1 VTAVVA
7 PGRSRLLAAFL
18 PARLRGLKG
27 RLALVVALVLLV
39 PTAFAVVQAMRV
51 LAEDEL
57 RQRTVLERTLTI
69 IAGYHDQVVTQA
81 AQLLTSLTVRPDVTG
96 ADLRLCSDAL
106 AVEAQ
111 QNALF
116 RSFIRT
122 DAAGRTICSSSTSAI
137 GIDFS
142 DRIWFRELRQGGQ
155 EIVSSRVLVSRN
167 PLTGRTIILA
177 APLHGSGRTFAGTV
191 AIALS
196 LDGLIAL
203 PKSVQLPTDVMAGVV
218 DQNGDIATS
227 RGQFSDFDI
236 DGDIMRQLVSQPMT
250 PRFAESR
257 QGVTWQFMGRPSNVP
272 GIRTGVVVGLPV
284 ERWSWLD
291 ARFQSAI
298 LLPTS
303 ILFLSVFVVWVAT
316 DLLITRPLLR
326 LARAVRKWRRD
337 GEMPPLAMEGAPEEL
352 EELAHAF
359 ARAARDIRDRDQL
372 LQSSLQEK
380 DLLLREI
387 HHRVK
392 NNLQIVTSLLN
403 LRASSLKNAQA
414 QRAMRE
420 AQLGIKALA
429 LVHRKLYE
437 RIDLKLVSLDELL
450 EELCPLVHD
459 LSGDLSNRVSLSTHL
474 DPMVV
479 VADQATPLALLTTE
493 LLTNA
498 AKHAFPGG
506 RHGAIE
512 VRLERMEDGGKARL
526 TIADD
531 GVGFAVADQ
540 TEPAD
545 PATGMGAKLMQMFAR
560 QVGGELTVDTGEAGT
575 RTVLVFTPLTR

>member
-1 VTAVVA
+1 M
-7 PGRSRLLAAFL
+7 SRFL

-39 PTAFAVVQAMRV
+39 PTAFAIAQAMKV
-51 LAEDEL
+51 KEEDEA
-57 RQRTVLERTLTI
+57 RQRATLERTLTL
-69 IAGYHDQVVTQA
+69 IAGYHDQAVEQA
-81 AQLLTSLTVRPDVTG
+81 TRLLSNLATRPDVTG
-96 ADLRLCSDAL
+96 DDMTLCRQAL
-106 AVEAQ
+106 EIEAQ

-116 RSFIRT
+116 RAFART
-122 DAAGRTICSSSTSAI
+122 DATGRAICSSSASAV
-137 GIDFS
+137 GLDFS
-142 DRIWFRELRQGGQ
+142 DRDWFLDLARNGKD
-155 EIVSSRVLVSRN
+155 IVSSGVLMSRN
-167 PLTGRTIILA
+167 PLTGRTIVLGV
-177 APLHGSGRTFAGTV
+177 PLRDGQGQFAG
-191 AIALS
+191 AIGLALA

-203 PKSVQLPTDVMAGVV
+203 PQSIQLPADAIAAVV
-218 DQNGDIATS
+218 DQDGTIVTS
-227 RGQFSDFDI
+227 RGQLGLVDI
-236 DGDIMRQLVSQPMT
+236 EPQTIRNLLSHPFTQVV
-250 PRFAESR
+250 AESH
-257 QGVTWQFMGRPSNVP
+257 QGTTWQFMSRPSEVE
-272 GIRTGVVVGLPV
+272 GVLTAVVVGLPV
-284 ERWSWLD
+284 QRWNWLD
-291 ARFQSAI
+291 ARFQSGI

-316 DLLITRPLLR
+316 DLLITRPLLK

-337 GEMPPLAMEGAPEEL
+337 GEIPNLALDGAPEEL

-359 ARAARDIRDRDQL
+359 TRAAREIRERDQL

-403 LRASSLKNAQA
+403 LRAASLRNVQA

-459 LSGDLSNRVSLSTHL
+459 LSTDLSNRVSLAISL

-498 AKHAFPGG
+498 AKHAFPEARRGT
-506 RHGAIE
+506 IE
-512 VRLERMEDGGKARL
+512 VRLERLEGGMAQL
-526 TIADD
+526 VIADD
-531 GVGFAVADQ
+531 GIGIA
-540 TEPAD
+540 TEAGAESTEV
-545 PATGMGAKLMQMFAR
+545 ATGMGAKLVQMFAR
-560 QVGGELTVDTGEAGT
+560 QVGGQLHVETGNSGT
-575 RTVLVFTPLTR
+575 RTTLVFTPLTK